1 MFFSV
6 DAVTT
11 MVPKGAVGLPGR
23 LDALAKSHGA
33 LGREYEA
40 SLRMLQGGRT

>member
-1 MFFSV
+1 
-6 DAVTT
+6 
-11 MVPKGAVGLPGR
+11 MVMSLVFMSSMDTAGLPGW

-40 SLRMLQGGRT
+40 SLRMLQEACS